1 MITHGEPSAT
11 AYKSDKNTTEFRRRA
26 MYVGSLHFLG
36 RSELRILLY
45 VRSAPGHQGSAS
57 IGSLRTGGN
66 SWAVHQEVGTP

>member
-1 MITHGEPSAT
+1 
-11 AYKSDKNTTEFRRRA
+11 
-26 MYVGSLHFLG
+26 VGSLHFLG